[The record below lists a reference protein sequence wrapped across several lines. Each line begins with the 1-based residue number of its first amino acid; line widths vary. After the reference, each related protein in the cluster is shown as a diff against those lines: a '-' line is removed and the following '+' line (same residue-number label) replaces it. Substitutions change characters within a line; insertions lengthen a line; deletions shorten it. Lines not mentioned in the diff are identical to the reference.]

1 MLSDAEALIGCWD
14 GQRGFSEVWLCPRQ
28 SLMAVSSLCIGGGWE
43 GVLGG
48 NKHQKSGSDMQP
60 DSPIVSLST
69 RTSANLQ
76 RQDIS

>member
-1 MLSDAEALIGCWD
+1 
-14 GQRGFSEVWLCPRQ
+14 
-28 SLMAVSSLCIGGGWE
+28 MAVSSLCMGGGWE

-48 NKHQKSGSDMQP
+48 NKHQKSGSDVQP